1 MGKDKNHLKMERP
14 NYKNWMPKGMILG
27 FAGAFALCLVLT
39 LVIRLGWL
47 RIVFLIASIALACV
61 TLWTLLMHRAFSYE
75 GKRQMSRQII
85 EGVAAYIDLNGDGRI
100 LDVGCGS
107 GALAI
112 AVAKRNQKA
121 FVTGIDRWG
130 AEYASFSKSL
140 CEENA
145 RIEGVGDRTE
155 FKQGDALKL
164 DFPDGS
170 FDAVVSNY
178 VYHNIPSKDRQAI
191 LLETLRVLKKGGTF
205 AIHDIF
211 SRNNYGDMQGF
222 VQKLKDIGYE
232 KVELIPTDN
241 GRFMSKWEATWM
253 ALSGSAVLVG
263 KK

>member
-1 MGKDKNHLKMERP
+1 MERP
-14 NYKNWMPKGMILG
+14 NYKNWMPKGMIWS
-27 FAGAFALCLVLT
+27 FAAACAVCLVLT
-39 LVIRLGWL
+39 LVIRLNWL
-47 RIVFLIASIALACV
+47 RIVFLIATVVLACV
-61 TLWTLLMHRAFSYE
+61 TIWTVLMHRAFSYE

-85 EGVAAYIDLNGDGRI
+85 EGVAAYVDLPEGGRI

-112 AVAKRNQKA
+112 AVAGRNPEA
-121 FVTGIDRWG
+121 FVTGLDRWG

-140 CEENA
+140 CEANA

-155 FKQGDALKL
+155 FRQGDAQKL

-178 VYHNIPSKDRQAI
+178 VYHNIPSRDRQAI

-232 KVELIPTDN
+232 KVELISTDN